1 VISADEISPP
11 VKEELKLGSRLS
23 GVRRQPQKVHLGG
36 CWWLHHDDLDCI
48 GNESTKVSS
57 LINRIM
63 HGVNF
68 RQLLGSVLEQ

>member
-1 VISADEISPP
+1 VIAAGEISPP
-11 VKEELKLGSRLS
+11 VKEELKSGSRLS

-36 CWWLHHDDLDCI
+36 CRRLHHDDLDCI
-48 GNESTKVSS
+48 GNESTKVGS